1 MQGDSIFCASE
12 SWTTGA
18 TSVIAAEYF
27 RHFAPDYQ
35 VGQAEPA
42 SNHHHCP
49 LRTFVSIK
57 FLASMGS
64 YSDKTNLLEYLRSK
78 SQVDCDSLDTDRKL
92 VMSII
97 YLLRLR
103 SFCAVLTKLCQN

>member
-1 MQGDSIFCASE
+1 
-12 SWTTGA
+12 
-18 TSVIAAEYF
+18 
-27 RHFAPDYQ
+27 
-35 VGQAEPA
+35 
-42 SNHHHCP
+42 
-49 LRTFVSIK
+49 
-57 FLASMGS
+57 MGS

-103 SFCAVLTKLCQN
+103 SFCAVLMKLCQN